1 VTGLFV
7 EIFMPVDFRS
17 LSKAVTKRPSLHLA
31 LRVVGV
37 RLRFPLILI
46 VAFLLIGRWDV
57 LRNYWDAT
65 TRAAT
70 GTRANPA
77 ISSDT
82 EYFCPMDPG
91 ILSSWPAKCAICNM
105 GLVRRQKGDAAPLP
119 DGVIARM
126 QLSPYRVQ
134 LAGIRTMPVTYQTL
148 ERVVESSGVVRE
160 RRGSVVTI
168 ALHDQDSIPAGA
180 SIELVVEDAPG
191 RPSVPAHV
199 ALSAESLSL
208 TLDGPGEAIDVGT
221 HVTLRSRFPVG
232 SIEPFRSMPT
242 DPPPRRKGEATKV
255 YVCLDHPEVVRE
267 KNGTCPKDR
276 LKLARRDLRD
286 NERLNWW
293 CPMHPEVSAD
303 HPGERCEPCGGMA
316 LVARVKA
323 FNPKGQVLA
332 VPESAV
338 VRTGRRSV
346 VFVESMPGM
355 FDGVEV
361 ELGPRCGDDFPV
373 VKGLEAGQI
382 VALSGAFLL
391 DAETRLNPALAGAYF
406 GASKGTPTPIAS
418 AKVELCPV
426 TGKPLGSM
434 GEPVTVDIGGRKVR
448 LCCEGCETP
457 LRKNPSKYLSKLADR
472 PQ

>member
-7 EIFMPVDFRS
+7 ETFMPVDS
-17 LSKAVTKRPSLHLA
+17 QAPSTAASKRPSLLLA
-31 LRVVGV
+31 LRVAGV

-46 VAFLLIGRWDV
+46 AAFLVIGRWDV
-57 LRNYWDAT
+57 LRNYWDAA

-70 GTRANPA
+70 GARANPA

-105 GLVRRQKGDAAPLP
+105 GLVRRKKGDAAPLP

-134 LAGIRTMPVTYQTL
+134 LAGIRTMPVSYRAL

-160 RRGSVVTI
+160 RRGNDVTI
-168 ALHDQDSIPAGA
+168 DLHDHDSIPTNSA
-180 SIELVVEDAPG
+180 IELVVEDAPR
-191 RPSVPAHV
+191 RPSVPAHATQNAA
-199 ALSAESLSL
+199 ALTL
-208 TLDGPGEAIDVGT
+208 TLDEPDETIGVGT

-242 DPPPRRKGEATKV
+242 DPPPRRKGGATKV

-267 KNGTCPKDR
+267 KNGTCPKD
-276 LKLARRDLRD
+276 KIELARRDLRE

-303 HPGERCEPCGGMA
+303 HPGEHCEPCGGME

-406 GASKGTPTPIAS
+406 GASKGTAAPVAS
-418 AKVELCPV
+418 AKAELCPV

-434 GEPVTVDIGGRKVR
+434 GEPVTVEIDGRKVR

-472 PQ
+472 PR